1 MATVSN
7 NIVLDPDFPVIVI
20 DVSMLFYNVY
30 YQTLT
35 TFFLANGDNRLAYRE
50 MMKEIRSL
58 NAPDLATFKI
68 LAANIVRRGDRIN
81 YSQIHNNGNF
91 MLLFRTVI
99 ERSIKKIYTS
109 VTNASYKYGNTIL
122 INDCRRSDN
131 WRRDQFKFY
140 KDTRTSRDLVTNYL
154 NFNGKVVEE
163 FWKSIFPVLKNSLGI
178 RVLNIPT
185 LEADDLAYFIKLKV
199 RQLLPT
205 TELIIITRDYDYL
218 QLVDEKTS
226 IFNFEGINLNTR
238 GFGSPQLNLVMK
250 IMTGDASNNISPIFY
265 GCGKKTAEK
274 ILEQLYP
281 EHSENITQAASKFI
295 EDIQNI
301 DNVSNVATNIMRILD
316 LSRSRVRGRPISL
329 QRMPTLDSV
338 KNNLRANILLIQI
351 EKIPNHFRE
360 QFNNTYNFTTY
371 ELGVQKFEQLVQQR
385 EQEEQN
391 RQRLAQLGYQTGV
404 TSLSVQKTKKPKV
417 KGKSA

>member
-140 KDTRTSRDLVTNYL
+140 KDTRTSRDIVTNYL

-250 IMTGDASNNISPIFY
+250 IMTGDASDNISPIFY
-265 GCGKKTAEK
+265 GCGEK
-274 ILEQLYP
+274 
-281 EHSENITQAASKFI
+281 
-295 EDIQNI
+295 
-301 DNVSNVATNIMRILD
+301 
-316 LSRSRVRGRPISL
+316 
-329 QRMPTLDSV
+329 
-338 KNNLRANILLIQI
+338 
-351 EKIPNHFRE
+351 
-360 QFNNTYNFTTY
+360 
-371 ELGVQKFEQLVQQR
+371 QQR
-385 EQEEQN
+385 K
-391 RQRLAQLGYQTGV
+391 Y
-404 TSLSVQKTKKPKV
+404 
-417 KGKSA
+417 

>member
-1 MATVSN
+1 MTSPI

-68 LAANIVRRGDRIN
+68 LAANIVRRGDKIN
-81 YSQIHNNGNF
+81 YSEIYKNGNF
-91 MLLFRTVI
+91 MLLFRSVI

-122 INDCRRSDN
+122 INDCRRADN

-140 KDTRTSRDLVTNYL
+140 KDTRTSRDIVTNYL

-163 FWKSIFPVLKNSLGI
+163 FWKSIFSVLKNSLGI

-199 RQLLPT
+199 RELLPT

-250 IMTGDASNNISPIFY
+250 IMTGDASDNISPIFY
-265 GCGKKTAEK
+265 GCGEKTAEK

-281 EHSENITQAASKFI
+281 EYSENITQAASKFI

-301 DNVSNVATNIMRILD
+301 DNVSNVATNIMTILD
-316 LSRSRVRGRPISL
+316 LSRARVRGRPISL
-329 QRMPTLDSV
+329 QRMPTLDSL
-338 KNNLRANILLIQI
+338 KNNLRANILLIQM

-404 TSLSVQKTKKPKV
+404 TSLSVQKVKKPKV
-417 KGKSA
+417 KGKSV